1 MFAYIEER
9 GKEERMGKFAKIERK
24 MKVLYSQ
31 AYTPDAVIYK
41 NPFPFLELSILQHE
55 NGIQSLGTNK
65 PY

>member
-31 AYTPDAVIYK
+31 AYTPDAVIHK
-41 NPFPFLELSILQHE
+41 NPFYFSELSILQHE

>member
-41 NPFPFLELSILQHE
+41 NPFPFLELSILQH
-55 NGIQSLGTNK
+55 
-65 PY
+65 